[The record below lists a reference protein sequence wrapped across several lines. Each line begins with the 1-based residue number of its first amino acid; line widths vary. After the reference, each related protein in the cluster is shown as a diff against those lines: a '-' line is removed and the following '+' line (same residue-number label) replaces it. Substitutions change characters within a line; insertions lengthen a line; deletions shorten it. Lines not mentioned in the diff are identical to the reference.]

1 MMYCELLLEG
11 FLYIDS
17 FSALPP
23 LCSSVSSSFLKMHL
37 ASLLREQGEV
47 AEARR
52 LYKVVLEGFRQ

>member
-17 FSALPP
+17 FSAVPP
-23 LCSSVSSSFLKMHL
+23 LCSSSFLEMHYL

-52 LYKVVLEGFRQ
+52 PYKVVLEGFTQ